1 MIHAH
6 YLLALKKLV
15 LKNLIYFGFSS
26 ALEILYWV
34 KKNCEIY
41 CIFPFYFTSFS
52 HQSYAKNA
60 ASHFSLTKRSILIH
74 RSCQTAE

>member
-34 KKNCEIY
+34 KKIVK
-41 CIFPFYFTSFS
+41 FTVFFLSTLLLFLINLMPKTR
-52 HQSYAKNA
+52 QV
-60 ASHFSLTKRSILIH
+60 ILV
-74 RSCQTAE
+74 